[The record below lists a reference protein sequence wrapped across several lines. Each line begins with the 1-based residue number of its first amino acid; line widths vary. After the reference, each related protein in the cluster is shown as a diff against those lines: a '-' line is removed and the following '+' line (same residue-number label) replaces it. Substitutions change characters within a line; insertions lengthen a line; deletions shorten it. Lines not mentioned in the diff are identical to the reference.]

1 MDEPPHDSHP
11 TDRPD
16 APGRSRLARIR
27 TQKERVTA
35 RIVGAADQLE
45 TRRRE
50 STTIDSA
57 LRTLERDSEIG
68 GGVLA
73 AAVGFRVF
81 LFLVPYVFVFVA
93 GFGVASG
100 ASTKSASEAAHD
112 AGIGGLIANSLGDF
126 GHISFGQRVVFLV
139 IGLFA
144 LALSARALVK
154 TLAVVHTLVWGT
166 VNRRKVSATKG
177 AALLVG
183 LVTVA
188 MIVSAAV
195 SWLRG
200 RSFVGGLVGTII
212 YLLVPLIMWLVV
224 SWLLPHAPDLEW
236 PSLLP
241 GAIVVGAGIG
251 VLNLITVYW
260 ISREVSRRSDT
271 YGALGAALAMLLW
284 AYLLGRLIVA
294 ATVTNAA
301 LWRRNHSV
309 SDA

>member
-1 MDEPPHDSHP
+1 MDPTPDSP
-11 TDRPD
+11 EQPRP
-16 APGRSRLARIR
+16 SRIARLR
-27 TQKERVTA
+27 TQKERVTE
-35 RIVGAADQLE
+35 RVTTAAGQLE
-45 TRRRE
+45 ERRHR
-50 STTIDSA
+50 SSTIDSA

-100 ASTKSASEAAHD
+100 ASKKSASQAAHD

-126 GHISFGQRVVFLV
+126 GHISFGQRIAFLV
-139 IGLFA
+139 VGL
-144 LALSARALVK
+144 LALGLAARALVK

-166 VNRRKVSATKG
+166 VERRKVGATKG
-177 AALLVG
+177 AVLLVG

-188 MIVSAAV
+188 MVASVAV

-200 RSFVGGLVGTII
+200 RSFVAGLIGTIL
-212 YLLVPLIMWLVV
+212 YLLVPLVMWLGA

-251 VLNLITVYW
+251 VLNLVTVYW
-260 ISREVSRRSDT
+260 ISREVARRSDT

-284 AYLLGRLIVA
+284 AYLLGRLVVA
-294 ATVTNAA
+294 ATVVNAA
-301 LWRRNHSV
+301 LWRRRRDES
-309 SDA
+309 AAPAEAG